1 MAEEIPED
9 GPEFEAMMREIDA
22 NLMQQGAAIT
32 ARPLLAGR
40 EISLKYGVDFPV
52 VPPGPRAPPEL
63 CRFGPLCNKVHAW
76 FEAAYGDRL
85 KIDPSPGRIVIDL
98 DGDLYALRL
107 PRFWGQGEFII
118 SRQFLPPTEL
128 RVNRPFRSNILQL
141 VDHMTEAKAA
151 LLSREAIQSIFEHF
165 PIALRVLYDLESSSS
180 SDLVRIARSDL
191 DTAAEKLLGR
201 GEHYGESKWAS
212 LQATEKCLKAAIS
225 LAGAQYRQ
233 GHTLTA
239 LVQHLD
245 DLGISVSKVGLIE
258 LIQCRGGI
266 RYGEEPCTRDQAIA
280 AHHASFQLIHQLIAA
295 GAKFQSELSIAKLG
309 IGTYAATKSVASQKR
324 SR

>member
-1 MAEEIPED
+1 MALEIPEN
-9 GPEFEAMMREIDA
+9 GPEFEEMMREIDA
-22 NLMQQGAAIT
+22 SLMKQGAAIT

-52 VPPGPRAPPEL
+52 IPPGPRAPPAL
-63 CRFGPLCNKVHAW
+63 RRYGPLSEKVHAW

-85 KIDPSPGRIVIDL
+85 KIDPSPGRIVVDI
-98 DGDLYALRL
+98 DGDLYSLLL
-107 PRFWGQGEFII
+107 PRFWGQGEFVI
-118 SRQFLPPTEL
+118 SRRFLPPTEIGI
-128 RVNRPFRSNILQL
+128 NRPFRSNILQL

-151 LLSREAIQSIFEHF
+151 LISREAIQSIFEHF

-180 SDLVRIARSDL
+180 SDLIRIARSDL
-191 DTAAEKLLGR
+191 DTAAEKLVGR

-225 LAGAQYRQ
+225 LGGAQFRH

-239 LVQHLD
+239 LLQQLGE
-245 DLGISVSKVGLIE
+245 LGITVSTPGLVD

-266 RYGEEPCTRDQAIA
+266 RYGEDPCTRDEALA
-280 AHHASFQLIHQLIAA
+280 AHHASFQLICQLIAA
-295 GAKFQSELSIAKLG
+295 GAKFQSELSVTKLG
-309 IGTYAATKSVASQKR
+309 IGTYAATKSVAPR
-324 SR
+324 NR